1 MSQESFFN
9 KISSSAFSE
18 IIKSIS
24 EHQTELILK
33 VRDQYAK
40 SEIKSVRSS
49 GFILPS
55 LGTNQILDEKVTV
68 CFHLNDELYFFVS
81 AINNEEAEC
90 QIKKPEHIFQLQRRN
105 NYRVS
110 MPLGVKYTC
119 RLKKIN
125 LEPLKKE
132 ATLEIRDISLGGCQ
146 VFFESASGES
156 LLKQND
162 KFEIYLKLDRFEF
175 AALQLIA
182 RHIKPLED
190 NGFLVG
196 CSFEEVNAEVLSEVQ
211 ALLMFLDRFHRGR
224 NS

>member
-18 IIKSIS
+18 IMKSIS

-40 SEIKSVRSS
+40 SEVKSVRSN
-49 GFILPS
+49 GFTLPS
-55 LGTNQILDEKVTV
+55 LGGNQILDEKVTV
-68 CFHLNDELYFFVS
+68 CFHLNDELYFFIS
-81 AINNEEAEC
+81 EINNEESEC

-110 MPLGVKYTC
+110 MPLGLKYTC
-119 RLKKIN
+119 RLKTIN
-125 LEPLKKE
+125 QTPLKKE
-132 ATLEIRDISLGGCQ
+132 ADLEIRDISLGGCQ
-146 VFFESASGES
+146 IFFVSANGES
-156 LLKQND
+156 LLKTND
-162 KFEIYLKLDRFEF
+162 QFEIYLKLDRFEF
-175 AALQLIA
+175 LSLQLVS

-196 CSFEEVNAEVLSEVQ
+196 CSFEDVNASILSEVQ

-224 NS
+224 NK